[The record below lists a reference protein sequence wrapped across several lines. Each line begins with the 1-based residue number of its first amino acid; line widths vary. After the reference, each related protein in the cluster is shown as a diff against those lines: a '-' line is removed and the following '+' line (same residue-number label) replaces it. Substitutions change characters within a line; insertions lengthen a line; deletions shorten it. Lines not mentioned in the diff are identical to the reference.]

1 MVNNL
6 KQKGVEHS
14 LLAKSLHWVF
24 VVMFGYGVFKQIQS
38 KEQLND
44 VWLLKSEILFALIF
58 LAFILFRF
66 NYMNK
71 KYKTSLPS
79 ETPIIHRLAA
89 KFVHISMY
97 VTLSGIALSGLG
109 IGFLF
114 WLGYKDSNLIEC
126 TIWIHELF
134 FSTAIWL
141 ISLHVLA
148 AIYHRVRHDFV
159 WSSMVPFLKEGS

>member
-1 MVNNL
+1 
-6 KQKGVEHS
+6 
-14 LLAKSLHWVF
+14 
-24 VVMFGYGVFKQIQS
+24 MFGYGVFKKIQS

-44 VWLLKSEILFALIF
+44 TGLLKTEVLFALIF

-66 NYMNK
+66 IYMKK
-71 KYKTSLPS
+71 KYKTSLPL

-89 KFVHISMY
+89 KIIHISMY
-97 VTLSGIALSGLG
+97 VTLSGIAVSGLG

-114 WLGYKDSNLIEC
+114 WLGYQNSYLIEF
-126 TIWIHELF
+126 TIWSHELF

-159 WSSMVPFLKEGS
+159 WSSMVPFLKEENWKKE